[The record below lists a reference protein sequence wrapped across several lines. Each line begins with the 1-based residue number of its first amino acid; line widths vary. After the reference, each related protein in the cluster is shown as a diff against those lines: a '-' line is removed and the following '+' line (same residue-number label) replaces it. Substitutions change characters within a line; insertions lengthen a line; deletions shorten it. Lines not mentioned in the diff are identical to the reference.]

1 MAIGRKL
8 AGLAGLAAAVYALVL
23 RPRMDRWG
31 ATDEEVQ
38 DTYPG
43 RELIPDGVR
52 SSTMAVT
59 IEAPPASVWPWL
71 VQMGYDRA
79 GWYSWDRRDNGGR
92 PSAKEVHPEWQ
103 DLSVG
108 DYLSARSPAGTM
120 YPWQMAALEP
130 GRFFGL
136 RGLTDLHVRRLDPAQ
151 PRPSAY
157 IDGLWGFLLKELPGD
172 RTRLVQSGYQSIRP
186 RWLERLINFWIHPL
200 VHWTGQTRQF
210 ANLKRNIESAGRRQP
225 QGHKR

>member
-1 MAIGRKL
+1 MAIGREL
-8 AGLAGLAAAVYALVL
+8 AGLAGLTAAVYALVL

-52 SSTMAVT
+52 SSTMAIT
-59 IEAPPASVWPWL
+59 IEAPPGRVWPWL
-71 VQMGYDRA
+71 VQMRYDRA
-79 GWYSWDRRDNGGR
+79 GWYSWDRLGNGGR
-92 PSAKEVHPEWQ
+92 PSATEVHPEWQ

-108 DYLSARSPAGTM
+108 DHLSAGSPAGPA
-120 YPWQMAALEP
+120 YPWQVAALEP
-130 GRFFGL
+130 GRFLGL

-151 PRPSAY
+151 PRPPAY
-157 IDGLWGFLLKELPGD
+157 IGRLWGFLLTELPGD

-186 RWLERLINFWIHPL
+186 RWLERLINLWIHPP

-210 ANLKRNIESAGRRQP
+210 ANLKRNIEPAGRRQP
-225 QGHKR
+225 QSHKR

>member
-1 MAIGRKL
+1 M
-8 AGLAGLAAAVYALVL
+8 
-23 RPRMDRWG
+23 
-31 ATDEEVQ
+31 
-38 DTYPG
+38 
-43 RELIPDGVR
+43 
-52 SSTMAVT
+52 
-59 IEAPPASVWPWL
+59 WPWL
-71 VQMGYDRA
+71 VQMGYGRA
-79 GWYSWDRRDNGGR
+79 GWYSWDRLDNGGR

-103 DLSVG
+103 NLSVG
-108 DYLSARSPAGTM
+108 DYLSAGSPTGPM
-120 YPWQMAALEP
+120 YPWQVAALEP
-130 GRFFGL
+130 GRFLGL

-186 RWLERLINFWIHPL
+186 RWLEHLINFWIHPL

-225 QGHKR
+225 HSHKR